1 MTCAD
6 KQVTCTITTPDGYSF
21 VGTNQCMAPQV
32 VCPRGPGE
40 DYVKCRMICK
50 QPGHAEMEA
59 LKKAGKYAWG
69 ASATIRGINWM
80 CRDCQMAMVKAGI
93 VSFQIIP

>member
-6 KQVTCTITTPDGYSF
+6 KQVTCTIVSKDYQLF
-21 VGTNQCMAPQV
+21 VGTNDCIEPQLN
-32 VCPRGPGE
+32 CPRVPGE
-40 DYVKCRMICK
+40 NYVKCRTICK

-59 LKKAGKYAWG
+59 LKLAGVHARG
-69 ASATIRGINWM
+69 GVATIRGINWM
-80 CRDCQMAMVKAGI
+80 CRECQMVMVEAGI